1 MTQAATPPLTSKEAF
16 RFWIDERVRFAD
28 IDILGHVNN
37 KAFMTYA
44 ESARAAFLIQTGLFD
59 PRGPRQNVVARIEI
73 DYRRELHYPNEL
85 RVGLCVSRIG
95 NKSFVL
101 SQGIFAGDSC
111 VATVNATMVHIDTA
125 SRQTTALGE
134 KELAILQPWL
144 AGA

>member
-1 MTQAATPPLTSKEAF
+1 MTQAEAPPRTSKEAY

-28 IDILGHVNN
+28 LDILGHVNN

-59 PRGPRQNVVARIEI
+59 PRGPRQNVVARLEI

-95 NKSFVL
+95 TKSFML
-101 SQGIFAGDSC
+101 SQGIFAGETC
-111 VATVNATMVHIDTA
+111 VATVNATMVHIDTD
-125 SRQTTALGE
+125 SRQTTVLGD
-134 KELAILQPWL
+134 KELGILRPYL
-144 AGA
+144 AAG